1 MNARNYISDFFFFL
15 LVLYFTMRQNFMKM
29 EVIKHAL
36 PKATYFWLL
45 RLLFCDGLSKDD
57 VIICSQ
63 FTEDDAT
70 RPVML
75 DDHFA

>member
-1 MNARNYISDFFFFL
+1 
-15 LVLYFTMRQNFMKM
+15 MKM